1 MSAADRRGIASLPR
15 RACELALVAALLTP
29 ASLIVV
35 AQSATSGTSGTGLNP
50 VPESLPRAELV
61 LQTGHTGSVNA
72 LALSPDGRFLVSGS
86 EDVTLKIWDTATGNV
101 LRTLSGH
108 DQAVLAAAISPDGR
122 LIASGSADQTVRVW
136 NVVTGQSTRVATH
149 TSPVKNV
156 VFSDD
161 GRRLTSLG
169 NDEVKVSDVA
179 SGKELTSVRSGPD
192 SDSKGMAAAGAMDQV
207 ATALSPNGKLAA
219 LGGGFTYR
227 NGVMG
232 FGGGLRTRPLR
243 VIDVATGREVES
255 FKLAGNLSSPTDLSF
270 SPDSRVLVAKFV
282 EQGARDISKAQSWL
296 GVFEVA
302 SGREL
307 KKLSSTD
314 AMGMGG
320 IAFSPDGKLLA
331 SRMTTLTG
339 SVDLNGS
346 VSLLDTGTWR
356 EVRTLAKTG
365 FDMNLS
371 TLGATP
377 LTFSLD
383 GRWIATSLGDG
394 VALFDTTT
402 GERIQNLRTRHRV
415 SAVTA
420 SGNDQATANE
430 AMTQAG
436 VDPDM
441 MSQIRET
448 MSDLT
453 GSLIGQMSGLASS
466 ALTFSPDGRHLT
478 AARPRVVWDLVAG
491 APQPPNQRVA
501 ATPTVTD
508 ILGVGATPAA
518 YSADGRLSASV
529 SGDETGGFAI
539 VVKDAKTD
547 DVVRRIAVGTADT
560 GGRTQKVKGPFGQ
573 QMDIPGAM
581 MRQLQISGLAFSA
594 RGLVVHYCETDFGK
608 GGGMFGGGGGREAC
622 HAVTTDPASGKQ
634 LRDLKLD
641 GPKNSLGSMMS
652 ASVMSPD
659 GRFLVTVAM
668 SGFSG
673 GGNRFGLSL
682 PGLGGGGGSA
692 RPSYTVTT
700 TDLETGKRAWETKIE
715 SENQLRPP
723 SVVFSPN
730 GAQLA
735 VVTQEKDQTAIKVLD
750 AATRREVS
758 SFGAAGP
765 NIHSMVFSRDGK
777 RIALT
782 YGSAA
787 AFGAFGSNRAIQKA
801 DRGEPVV
808 TIHDLAA
815 GRRAATL
822 VDDAPIVGVAFD
834 TTGRLVATVGE
845 DGNQDLWDAQTGERV
860 ATLITLVGLGSFGA
874 TEWLVVTPDGL
885 FDGSPGA
892 WQQIMWRFS
901 ENTFDVGPVEIFFN
915 ELYYPS
921 LLSDIMAG
929 KRPRAPRSLPQ
940 LDRRQP
946 DLRLTL
952 ESPVAG
958 DVASRTVAVSIE
970 VAELPADAQHAQGS
984 GARDVRLFR
993 NGTMVKVWRGDVLK
1007 GQPRARL
1014 QATLPIVAGPNRITA
1029 YAFNHD
1035 NVKSADAFIA
1045 VNGSAQLARK
1055 GVSYVLAFGV
1065 NEYANPQ
1072 FNLKYARPDAN
1083 AFAEEARVQ
1092 GAKLEAFERVE
1103 VVSLVDGHATKAH
1116 FLSALNRL
1124 ATGADVPAGA
1134 PPELSRLQRA
1144 QPEDAVTIYFA
1155 GHGTAKGPRF
1165 YLVPHDL
1172 GYAGPRASVGAESVA
1187 AILSHSV
1194 SDLEIEAAVEGLD
1207 SSQVLL
1213 VIDACNSGQA
1223 LEAEERRRGPMNSK
1237 GLAQLAYEK
1246 GMFILTAAQ
1255 SYQAALETAQLGH
1268 GYLTY
1273 ALVEEGLRKSLADRR
1288 AKDGEITVREW
1299 FDYATDR
1306 VPEMQGEADGA
1317 RLLLLQDDKVQDPN
1331 VVRSLQRPR
1340 AFYRREVEL
1349 RPVVVARP

>member
-1 MSAADRRGIASLPR
+1 MRAADRRGIFGVPR
-15 RACELALVAALLTP
+15 RVAEAALVVALL
-29 ASLIVV
+29 
-35 AQSATSGTSGTGLNP
+35 AQGPVFAAVQSGA
-50 VPESLPRAELV
+50 VPRAELV

-86 EDVTLKIWDTATGNV
+86 DDVTLKIWDTATGNV

-108 DQAVLAAAISPDGR
+108 DQPVLAAAVSPDGQW
-122 LIASGSADQTVRVW
+122 IASGGADATVRLW
-136 NVVTGQSTRVATH
+136 NAVTGQSTTVASH

-169 NDEVKVSDVA
+169 NNEVKVYDLAV
-179 SGKELTSVRSGPD
+179 GREVTTVRSGAGEP
-192 SDSKGMAAAGAMDQV
+192 KGMAGTGALDQV

-219 LGGGFTYR
+219 LGGGFTVR

-243 VIDVATGREVES
+243 VLDVATGREVES
-255 FKLAGNLSSPTDLSF
+255 FKLPGNLSSPTDLSF
-270 SPDSRVLVAKFV
+270 SPDSRLIVAKFV
-282 EQGARDISKAQSWL
+282 ERGATDASVQCWL
-296 GVFEVA
+296 SVFDVA

-307 KKLSSTD
+307 KKLPSTD

-331 SRMTTLTG
+331 SRGNALAANALAG
-339 SVDLNGS
+339 SVTLI
-346 VSLLDTGTWR
+346 DTGTWR
-356 EVRTLAKTG
+356 EVRALAKTG
-365 FDMNLS
+365 FDLNLGG
-371 TLGATP
+371 LRATP
-377 LTFSLD
+377 LAFSRD
-383 GRWIATSLGDG
+383 GRRMAASLGDG
-394 VALFDTTT
+394 VALFDTAT
-402 GERIQNLRTRHRV
+402 GERVLNLRTRQRV
-415 SAVTA
+415 SAVTSRGA
-420 SGNDQATANE
+420 DQSAAND
-430 AMTQAG
+430 AMAQAG
-436 VDPDM
+436 VDVDM
-441 MSQIRET
+441 MSQLRET
-448 MSDLT
+448 MSAMTGAGSPLAQMVGLT
-453 GSLIGQMSGLASS
+453 SGSPLN
-466 ALTFSPDGRHLT
+466 FSPDGRLLT
-478 AARPRVVWDLVAG
+478 ASQPRVVWDLVAG
-491 APQPPNQRVA
+491 SPQPSKPPKQEADANPSIADLLDIAV
-501 ATPTVTD
+501 TPT
-508 ILGVGATPAA
+508 A
-518 YSADGRLSASV
+518 YSADGRLSAAVGADTDGSV
-529 SGDETGGFAI
+529 AI
-539 VVKDAKTD
+539 VVTD
-547 DVVRRIAVGTADT
+547 TRTEDVVRRIAVGTAAAGSKGKQPAGFPAGMPGMPA
-560 GGRTQKVKGPFGQ
+560 GG
-573 QMDIPGAM
+573 M
-581 MRQLQISGLAFSA
+581 QISGLAFSGK
-594 RGLVVHYCETDFGK
+594 GLVVHFCETNFAK
-608 GGGMFGGGGGREAC
+608 AGGMAMFGGGGSQEC
-622 HAVTTDPASGKQ
+622 HVVTTDPTSGKR

-641 GPKNSLGSMMS
+641 GSKNAMGGFGMMS
-652 ASVMSPD
+652 TSTMSPD
-659 GRFLVTVAM
+659 GRFLVAVAM
-668 SGFSG
+668 SGVG
-673 GGNRFGLSL
+673 GGSRLGL
-682 PGLGGGGGSA
+682 PGLGRGGAA
-692 RPSYTVTT
+692 RPSYTITA
-700 TDLETGKRAWETKIE
+700 TDLESGKKAWETKTE

-735 VVTQEKDQTAIKVLD
+735 LVTQDKDRTAIKVLD
-750 AATRREVS
+750 SATRRELS
-758 SFGAAGP
+758 SFDTASS
-765 NIHSMVFSRDGK
+765 NIQRMVFSRDGK
-777 RIALT
+777 RLALT
-782 YGSAA
+782 YGTA
-787 AFGAFGSNRAIQKA
+787 GAFSGSGSAGIIGRA
-801 DRGEPVV
+801 DRSEPVV
-808 TIHDLAA
+808 TIHDLAT
-815 GRRAATL
+815 RRALTL
-822 VDDAPIVGVAFD
+822 TDDAPVVGVAFD
-834 TTGRLVATVGE
+834 VAGRLVATLGE
-845 DGNQDLWDAQTGERV
+845 DGNEDLWDAQTGDRV
-860 ATLITLVGLGSFGA
+860 ATLVNLVELGSAGA
-874 TEWLVVTPDGL
+874 SEWLVVTPEGL

-901 ENTFDVGPVEIFFN
+901 DNTFDVGPVEIFFN

-921 LLSDIMAG
+921 LLSDLIAG
-929 KRPRAPRSLPQ
+929 KRPKAPRSLPQ
-940 LDRRQP
+940 IDRRQP
-946 DLRLTL
+946 DVRVTL

-958 DVASRTVAVSIE
+958 DVASRTVVVSID
-970 VAELPADAQHAQGS
+970 VAEMPADAKHAQGS
-984 GARDVRLFR
+984 GAQDVRLFR

-1007 GQPRARL
+1007 GQPRASLR
-1014 QATLPIVAGPNRITA
+1014 ATLPIVAGPNRITA
-1029 YAFNHD
+1029 YAFNRD
-1035 NVKSADAFIA
+1035 DVKSADAFVA
-1045 VNGSAQLARK
+1045 LNGSAQLARK

-1072 FNLKYARPDAN
+1072 FNLRYAQPDAT
-1083 AFAEEARVQ
+1083 AFAAEVVAQ
-1092 GAKLEAFERVE
+1092 GAKLDAFGRVE
-1103 VVSLVDGHATKAH
+1103 VVSLLDRDATKAN
-1116 FLSALNRL
+1116 FMAALNRL

-1134 PPELSRLQRA
+1134 APALARLQRA

-1194 SDLEIEAAVEGLD
+1194 SDLEIEAAIEGLD

-1306 VPEMQGEADGA
+1306 VPEMHGEADGS
-1317 RLLLLQDDKVQDPN
+1317 RLLLLQDDKSADPN